1 MTAVSEHG
9 SNLRTSRSVCN
20 SLIGIV
26 QILLSSPKVDVN
38 CMNIFTKFYI
48 ISKKKLFFLM
58 TLMNLIYL

>member
-9 SNLRTSRSVCN
+9 SNLRTSISVCN
-20 SLIGIV
+20 SLIGVI

-38 CMNIFTKFYI
+38 CMNIFTKFYK
-48 ISKKKLFFLM
+48 ISKKNFFLM